1 MTTHDRRTDG
11 FLLGFFTALIGSS
24 SIPTEKC
31 EVCTCAIYHSPQ
43 IIEAEGPLG
52 VDIYNFIKALKN
64 SGQKIKLS
72 HLMMPIF
79 QSQTDWNEHTKSQD
93 KEGVLDLLKS
103 FQTESSVL
111 F

>member
-52 VDIYNFIKALKN
+52 VDIYNFIKAAA
-64 SGQKIKLS
+64 SS
-72 HLMMPIF
+72 
-79 QSQTDWNEHTKSQD
+79 
-93 KEGVLDLLKS
+93 
-103 FQTESSVL
+103 ESWE
-111 F
+111 

>member
-1 MTTHDRRTDG
+1 MHLLIKEHWFQLELTFQSFKVYTGAMTTHDRRTDG

-52 VDIYNFIKALKN
+52 VDIYNFIKAAA
-64 SGQKIKLS
+64 SS
-72 HLMMPIF
+72 
-79 QSQTDWNEHTKSQD
+79 
-93 KEGVLDLLKS
+93 
-103 FQTESSVL
+103 ESWE
-111 F
+111 